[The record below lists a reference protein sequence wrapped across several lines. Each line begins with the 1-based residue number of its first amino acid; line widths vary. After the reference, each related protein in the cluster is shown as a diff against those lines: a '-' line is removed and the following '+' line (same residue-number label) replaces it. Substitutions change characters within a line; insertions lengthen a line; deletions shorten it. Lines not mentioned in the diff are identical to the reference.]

1 MRPSVISDHSS
12 ACRLELAEALANARF
27 VDARARLVPDSG
39 AQWIEV
45 AGAYAM
51 YDGARSPCTQ
61 TFGLGLF
68 QLPTASDMEKLET
81 FFKERAAPV
90 LHEVCPLADKAL
102 LPMLNQRRYRP
113 VELSQV
119 MFLPLGEG
127 VPSFAADHE
136 SLRARVVSRDEQ
148 DLWAVTA
155 AEGWREFIE
164 ARDLM
169 RDLMRVSAARED
181 GACFLVELDAQPI
194 AAGALFIHHGV
205 ALLAGASTIPEW
217 RGRGAQRL
225 LLQSRLQHAWQAGC
239 DLAMI
244 CAEPG
249 SASQRNSE
257 RQGFRI
263 AYTRIKWGLAGKP

>member
-1 MRPSVISDHSS
+1 M
-12 ACRLELAEALANARF
+12 
-27 VDARARLVPDSG
+27 PDSG
-39 AQWIEV
+39 AEWIEV

-68 QLPTASDMEKLET
+68 QLPHASDMEKLET
-81 FFKERAAPV
+81 FFKQRAAPV
-90 LHEVCPLADKAL
+90 LHEVCPLADKAV
-102 LPMLNQRRYRP
+102 LPMLNERGYRP

-119 MFLPLGEG
+119 MFLPLGEA
-127 VPSFAADHE
+127 VPSIAVGNE
-136 SLRARVVSRDEQ
+136 TLSARVVNHDEQ

-155 AEGWREFIE
+155 AEGWREFTE
-164 ARDLM
+164 VDDLM
-169 RDLMRVSAARED
+169 HDLMSVSAARED
-181 GACFLVELDAQPI
+181 GACFLVELNGQPI
-194 AAGALFIHHGV
+194 AAGALFIHHDV

-225 LLQSRLQHAWQAGC
+225 LLQHRLQYALEAGC
-239 DLAMI
+239 DLAMV

-257 RQGFRI
+257 REGFRI
-263 AYTRIKWGLAGKP
+263 AYTRIKWGLDAD

>member
-1 MRPSVISDHSS
+1 MRPSFVSDHSL
-12 ACRLELAEALANARF
+12 ACRLEQAEAVANARF
-27 VDARARLVPDSG
+27 VDTRARLVPDSG
-39 AQWIEV
+39 AEWIEV

-51 YDGARSPCTQ
+51 YDGPHSPCTQ
-61 TFGLGLF
+61 SFGLGLF

-102 LPMLNQRRYRP
+102 IPMLNQRGYRP

-127 VPSFAADHE
+127 VPSIAVGNEA
-136 SLRARVVSRDEQ
+136 LRVRVVSRDEQ

-164 ARDLM
+164 VGDLM
-169 RDLMRVSAARED
+169 LDLMRVSAARED
-181 GACFLVELDAQPI
+181 GACFLVELNGQPI
-194 AAGALFIHHGV
+194 AAGALVIHRGV
-205 ALLAGASTIPEW
+205 ALLAGASTLTEW
-217 RGRGAQRL
+217 RRRGAQRL
-225 LLQSRLQHAWQAGC
+225 LLQNRLQYARQAGC
-239 DLAMI
+239 DLAMV

-263 AYTRIKWGLAGKP
+263 AYTRIKWSLTDS

>member
-1 MRPSVISDHSS
+1 MRLSGISDHSL
-12 ACRLELAEALANARF
+12 ACRLEQAEAVANARF
-27 VDARARLVPDSG
+27 VETRARLMPDSG
-39 AQWIEV
+39 AEWIEV

-68 QLPTASDMEKLET
+68 QLPHASDMEKLET
-81 FFKERAAPV
+81 FFKQRAAPV
-90 LHEVCPLADKAL
+90 LHEVCPLADKAV
-102 LPMLNQRRYRP
+102 LPMLNERGYRP

-119 MFLPLGEG
+119 MFLPLGEA
-127 VPSFAADHE
+127 VPSIAVGNE
-136 SLRARVVSRDEQ
+136 TLSARVVNHDEQ

-155 AEGWREFIE
+155 AEGWREFTE
-164 ARDLM
+164 VADLM
-169 RDLMRVSAARED
+169 HDLMSVSAARED
-181 GACFLVELDAQPI
+181 GACFLVELNGQPI
-194 AAGALFIHHGV
+194 AAGALFIHHDV

-225 LLQSRLQHAWQAGC
+225 LLQHRLQYALEAGC
-239 DLAMI
+239 DLAMV

-257 RQGFRI
+257 REGFRI
-263 AYTRIKWGLAGKP
+263 AYTRIKWGLDAD